1 MTRRNNKR
9 NNRRNSRQ
17 RNNTPELPPF
27 AQMLFG
33 AIVGKGVDMIA
44 KKMAENAEEE
54 TPDIHAE
61 GISNQDVT
69 NINNGKATLSKLR
82 IPADGSAV
90 EYPIPDNLQFFFD
103 EEGKLMVRKKIE
115 GDAEVP
121 SKEEGNPITYND
133 VCKSLFFDKK
143 TYWLGNSQI
152 GSMPKGGTYYPD
164 INNCTSKAQAK
175 RLIAFNKLQNIAKYL
190 NDGWKPN
197 LDDTLQEKF
206 YIASEGLGEAE
217 SDFPIDLIKH
227 YGVYCQ
233 VDEPVYPTSIYFKS
247 SKVAHDAVLLIG
259 EESLNDLFST
269 DW

>member
-1 MTRRNNKR
+1 MTRRNDKR
-9 NNRRNSRQ
+9 NNRRNRQ

-44 KKMAENAEEE
+44 KKMAENAEQE

-90 EYPIPDNLQFFFD
+90 EYPIPDNLQFFFAED
-103 EEGKLMVRKKIE
+103 GKLMVRQKIE
-115 GDAEVP
+115 HEKVRNN
-121 SKEEGNPITYND
+121 EEGNPITYD
-133 VCKSLFFDKK
+133 DILKELFLDKK
-143 TYWLGNSQI
+143 TYWLGNTQI
-152 GSMPKGGTYYPD
+152 YKMDRAGSSEYND
-164 INNCTSKAQAK
+164 INNCTSEAQAK

-247 SKVAHDAVLLIG
+247 SKVAHDAVHLMG
-259 EESLNDLFST
+259 KDSLNDLFST

>member
-1 MTRRNNKR
+1 MTRRNDKR
-9 NNRRNSRQ
+9 NNRRNRQ

-69 NINNGKATLSKLR
+69 NINNGKATLTKLR

-90 EYPIPDNLQFFFD
+90 EYPIPDNLQFFFAED
-103 EEGKLMVRKKIE
+103 GKLMVLQKIE
-115 GDAEVP
+115 GEDKHTNK
-121 SKEEGNPITYND
+121 KEEDGKPTTYND
-133 VCKSLFFDKK
+133 IAKELYLNKTAHWISGRNIIHQERQSLSSYED
-143 TYWLGNSQI
+143 TTNSTT
-152 GSMPKGGTYYPD
+152 P
-164 INNCTSKAQAK
+164 AQAK
-175 RLIAFNKLQNIAKYL
+175 RYAAFNKLQNIAKYL
-190 NDGWKPN
+190 NEGWKPN
-197 LDDTLQEKF
+197 FDSHYQNWN
-206 YIASEGLGEAE
+206 I
-217 SDFPIDLIKH
+217 IKLNNS
-227 YGVYCQ
+227 Y
-233 VDEPVYPTSIYFKS
+233 YPNYNSLANNGSVYFKS
-247 SKVAHDAVLLIG
+247 AKLANEAIRLMG

>member
-1 MTRRNNKR
+1 MTRRNEKR

-17 RNNTPELPPF
+17 RNNNPELPPF

-44 KKMAENAEEE
+44 KKMAEIAEEE

-90 EYPIPDNLQFFFD
+90 EYPIPDNLQFFFAED
-103 EEGKLMVRKKIE
+103 GKLMVRQKIE
-115 GDAEVP
+115 GDENPTDAG
-121 SKEEGNPITYND
+121 EGKPITYD
-133 VCKSLFFDKK
+133 DICKELFYKK
-143 TYWLGNSQI
+143 DAWYLNHNHIETWVQTSSNYGD
-152 GSMPKGGTYYPD
+152 PD
-164 INNCTSKAQAK
+164 NCTSKAQVK

-190 NDGWKPN
+190 NGGWKPN
-197 LDDTLQEKF
+197 FKDHSKNW
-206 YIASEGLGEAE
+206 YIYKDILC
-217 SDFPIDLIKH
+217 
-227 YGVYCQ
+227 GVTFNYTTNQ
-233 VDEPVYPTSIYFKS
+233 GTVYFKN
-247 SKVAHDAVLLIG
+247 ADLAEEAIQLMG
-259 EESLNDLFST
+259 EDSLNDLFST

>member
-1 MTRRNNKR
+1 MTRRNDKR
-9 NNRRNSRQ
+9 NNRRNRQ

-44 KKMAENAEEE
+44 KKMAENAEQE

-90 EYPIPDNLQFFFD
+90 EYPIPDNLQFFFAED
-103 EEGKLMVRKKIE
+103 GKLMVRQKIE
-115 GDAEVP
+115 GDENPTDAG
-121 SKEEGNPITYND
+121 EGKPITYDDILKELYLNKKVYFVSGKSIQLSTAD
-133 VCKSLFFDKK
+133 VCFYK
-143 TYWLGNSQI
+143 
-152 GSMPKGGTYYPD
+152 D
-164 INNCTSKAQAK
+164 IDNCTSEAQA
-175 RLIAFNKLQNIAKYL
+175 RRTAAFNKLQNIAKYL
-190 NDGWKPN
+190 NNGWKPN
-197 LDDTLQEKF
+197 FDDGSYKWGIVKDGNKYYSRYNILTNDG
-206 YIASEGLGEAE
+206 S
-217 SDFPIDLIKH
+217 S
-227 YGVYCQ
+227 
-233 VDEPVYPTSIYFKS
+233 YFKN
-247 SKVAHDAVLLIG
+247 ADLANEAIRLMG